1 MRAHPSAGIDRSVAT
16 LPRNG
21 APDAL
26 PASDPRWVTAV
37 ALVALAV
44 TAAVLIV
51 PSFTFAYPLPFAAV
65 FVSSLASVSALVVAV
80 LFYKRYCRTA
90 SPVDLLLALA
100 LSLTACLE
108 AVMPMVGQADPW
120 TATVALESRD
130 AGRGMVAIL
139 FCVAAWMPSRPMARR
154 WRDTRFSAA
163 VLSAAAIV
171 VLAGLGGAHQLPRA
185 LPGSAVGAGGDG
197 LTREPWLLVLRLVGV
212 ALLALAAIGFSR
224 RARDKGKG
232 IFTWVA
238 MGAVLLCVARFHD
251 FVYPSRHSD
260 WLTTADL
267 LRLGAQEVLMVG
279 VLFEMGGW
287 WRRRAADAVERE
299 RRQMARDLHDGLAQD
314 LAYLTTQTMRVDRN
328 GAADP
333 GALGPLIAAAEQALQ
348 QTRRAIGELSDA
360 GGQRTGQRVGQRL
373 DRAIISA
380 GRDIADRYDA
390 EISFDLAEVETDD
403 FTNRELTK
411 LAGEAMLNAARH
423 ASAHGVD
430 VELRCVGR
438 VVLLV
443 IRDDGRGID
452 WARPSDGFGLT
463 SMHERAAR
471 MGGACVVESSIGRG
485 TVVRVEVPVP

>member
-1 MRAHPSAGIDRSVAT
+1 MRAHPSAGFARSVAT
-16 LPRNG
+16 LPRRG

-44 TAAVLIV
+44 TAVVLVV

-65 FVSSLASVSALVVAV
+65 FVSSLASVTALVVAV
-80 LFYKRYCRTA
+80 LFYKRYCRTE

-139 FCVAAWMPSRPMARR
+139 FCAAAWTPSRPMARR

-163 VLSAAAIV
+163 VLGAVVVV
-171 VLAGLGGAHQLPRA
+171 VLTGLWGAHQLPRA
-185 LPGSAVGAGGDG
+185 LPGSATAAGGDG
-197 LTREPWLLVLRLVGV
+197 LAREPWLLVLRLVGV
-212 ALLALAAIGFSR
+212 ALLALAAVGFSR
-224 RARDKGKG
+224 RAEHDGEG

-267 LRLGAQEVLMVG
+267 LRLVAQEVLMVG

-287 WRRRAADAVERE
+287 WRRRAADAVEQE

-314 LAYLTTQTMRVDRN
+314 LAYLTTQTMLVDRD
-328 GAADP
+328 GATDP
-333 GALGPLIAAAEQALQ
+333 GALRPLIAAAERALQ
-348 QTRRAIGELSDA
+348 QTRRAIGDLSDTGHDRVDHQ
-360 GGQRTGQRVGQRL
+360 GGRRL
-373 DRAIISA
+373 DCAIISA
-380 GRDIADRYDA
+380 GRDIADRYGC
-390 EISFDLAEVETDD
+390 EISFDLDEVETDD
-403 FTNRELTK
+403 FTSRELTK
-411 LAGEAMLNAARH
+411 LAGEAMSNAARH

-430 VELRCVGR
+430 VELRRVGG
-438 VVLLV
+438 LV
-443 IRDDGRGID
+443 SLAITDDGRGID
-452 WARPSDGFGLT
+452 WAQPSQGFGLT

-485 TVVRVEVPVP
+485 TVVRVEVPVR